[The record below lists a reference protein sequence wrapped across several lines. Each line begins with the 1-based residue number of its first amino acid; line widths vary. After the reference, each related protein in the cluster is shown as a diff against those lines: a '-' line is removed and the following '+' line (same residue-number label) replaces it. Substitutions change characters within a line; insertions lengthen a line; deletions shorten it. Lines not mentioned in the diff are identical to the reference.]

1 MVDRSKTPPP
11 VRDGSDRGNQA
22 NQRSEAGAKAP
33 AAGADAARPTPNSQ
47 RSFARKTHWLIVG
60 RLQAHGQATYQFR
73 PDQDLSYFAKVLT
86 ADGVRVLWGKDL
98 ERAIGAG
105 ATKPQ
110 LGDLIG
116 ARRIGREAVTLVDR
130 RRDADGKVVT
140 QSEHHAHRTRWEVE
154 KLPFFSQRARQARL
168 ARDALVDARQAVR
181 ERPELRSTF
190 LSLRAAEQLAA
201 KRIRN
206 PEDRERFLAMV
217 REAISASHQR
227 GEPLPDINLRPK
239 SRAARTQT
247 ATPPPKRGRDEP
259 TR

>member
-11 VRDGSDRGNQA
+11 VRDGLSRGNQP
-22 NQRSEAGAKAP
+22 NQGPQTPRTEAP
-33 AAGADAARPTPNSQ
+33 GADTGRPTRNSQ
-47 RSFARKTHWLIVG
+47 RSFARRTHQLIVG
-60 RLQAHGQATYQFR
+60 RLQEHGRAPYQFR
-73 PDQDLSYFAKVLT
+73 PDQDLSYYAKMVT
-86 ADGVRVLWGKDL
+86 DAGVRVLWGKDL

-105 ATKPQ
+105 ATKPKP
-110 LGDLIG
+110 GDLIG

-130 RRDADGKVVT
+130 RRDADGNIVA

-154 KLPFFSQRARQARL
+154 KLPFYSQRAKQARL
-168 ARDALVDARQAVR
+168 ARDAHLDTRQAER

-206 PEDRERFLAMV
+206 PEDRERFLEMV

-227 GEPLPDINLRPK
+227 GEPLPDINLRQK
-239 SRAARTQT
+239 SSTDRTPSAPSPT
-247 ATPPPKRGRDEP
+247 KRSRDDP